1 LKKKQKSMGKALSIF
16 ACETKTKV
24 NTFAETLEKLEKLS
38 EDGDIVKNMMFG
50 TIDRVCSVNQ
60 DEVDLLFKQTEEEVA
75 FDLTSQLPN
84 VPKRVL

>member
-1 LKKKQKSMGKALSIF
+1 MGKALSIF

>member
-1 LKKKQKSMGKALSIF
+1 MGKALSIF

-50 TIDRVCSVNQ
+50 TIDRVYSVNQ

>member
-1 LKKKQKSMGKALSIF
+1 MGKALSIF

-24 NTFAETLEKLEKLS
+24 NTFAEPLEKLEKHF
-38 EDGDIVKNMMFG
+38 EDGDIVKNMIFG

-60 DEVDLLFKQTEEEVA
+60 DEVDLLFQQTDEEVA
-75 FDLTSQLPN
+75 LDLKSRLPN